1 MLVMLST
8 ASVSRRCCLAFV
20 HPLTMTMTSRRS
32 ASGPR
37 LLRHSR
43 LFLASSDVAVVAD
56 ADASSST
63 PAASTANSDSRASST
78 TTTTKKKVQTRR
90 ILSGVQPTGSLHL
103 GNYLGAIKQWV
114 DFQNTG
120 VFAGAKTP
128 TSSSGGGS
136 GGNDEEVTTE
146 EVEEVEII
154 HENFFCVVD
163 MHAIT
168 VPQNPSELEESSL
181 ASAALYIAA
190 GIDPTKSKIFIQ
202 SHVSAHAELAW
213 LLNCITPMNW
223 LERMI
228 QYKDKAAGNKK
239 DTVGVGLFTYP
250 VLMASDI
257 LLYQADRVPVGEDQ
271 RQHLEL
277 ARDIVRRFNND
288 YCKGNAYKT
297 RCKKAGVSSRPVF
310 TEPEA
315 MIISS
320 SSSDSSSSSSSSYDN
335 VVVDDKSSGGNNNNN
350 NNNSN
355 NNTGGVGGVARVMS
369 LTDGTSKMSKSDPA
383 DYSRINILDAPD
395 VIRDKIK
402 RCKTDSMAGGLTWD
416 DPNRPEATNLLNI
429 YAAVQPHRTR
439 EDIISEVRGMKWG
452 EFKPKLAEAIVEH
465 LRPIQRRY
473 AEVRADETY
482 LRTVLND
489 GAIAAEEIAQQ
500 TLKAAK
506 VAMGFTI
513 RK

>member
-1 MLVMLST
+1 MSQHQQAPITPLRYSLQ
-8 ASVSRRCCLAFV
+8 SRQQGAYYHWNSFAGNAL
-20 HPLTMTMTSRRS
+20 RR
-32 ASGPR
+32 G
-37 LLRHSR
+37 
-43 LFLASSDVAVVAD
+43 LFLASSDRATVAATD
-56 ADASSST
+56 TSPSIS
-63 PAASTANSDSRASST
+63 ASST
-78 TTTTKKKVQTRR
+78 TTATTTTRKKKVQTRR

-120 VFAGAKTP
+120 VFAGAQTP
-128 TSSSGGGS
+128 SSSVS
-136 GGNDEEVTTE
+136 SSNNSNDKVSIEEE
-146 EVEEVEII
+146 EEEEVEII
-154 HENFFCVVD
+154 NENYFCVVD

-181 ASAALYIAA
+181 ASAALYIAV

-228 QYKDKAAGNKK
+228 QYKDKAATKK

-250 VLMASDI
+250 VLMAADI

-288 YCKGNAYKT
+288 YCKGNAYKA
-297 RCKKAGVSSRPVF
+297 RCKKAGLASRPVF

-320 SSSDSSSSSSSSYDN
+320 SSSSSSDNSSSNDGSSD
-335 VVVDDKSSGGNNNNN
+335 G
-350 NNNSN
+350 NNSN

-383 DYSRINILDAPD
+383 DNSRINILDTPD

-402 RCKTDSMAGGLTWD
+402 RCKTDSITGGLTWN

-429 YAAVQPHRTR
+429 YAAVQPHRSK
-439 EDIISEVRGMKWG
+439 EDIILEVQGMKWG
-452 EFKPKLAEAIVEH
+452 EFKPKLAEAIIEH
-465 LRPIQRRY
+465 LEPIQRRY

-482 LRTVLND
+482 LRNVLND
-489 GAIAAEEIAQQ
+489 GAIAAEQIAQQ
-500 TLKAAK
+500 TLLAAK